1 MYFFFFSLHPEPP
14 ELFKISGWIDSKWI
28 HRLFFSKGGGWLV
41 VVVVDWEKKKKRKI
55 AADEMF
61 YSALG
66 SSLARLAWQLRH
78 AQDTNRTVVLQKVS
92 LLAYVY

>member
-1 MYFFFFSLHPEPP
+1 MVGGS
-14 ELFKISGWIDSKWI
+14 
-28 HRLFFSKGGGWLV
+28 GGGRLG
-41 VVVVDWEKKKKRKI
+41 EEKKRKI